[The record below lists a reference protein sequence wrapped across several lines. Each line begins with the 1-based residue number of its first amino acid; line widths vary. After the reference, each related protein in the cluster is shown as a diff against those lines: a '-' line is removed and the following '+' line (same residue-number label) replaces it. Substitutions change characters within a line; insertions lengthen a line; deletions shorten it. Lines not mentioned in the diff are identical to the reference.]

1 MNIREIAQLAGV
13 SISTVSKVLNRKD
26 QAISEETRRKVLAV
40 MKENHYQPYVVSRF
54 YGSSH
59 SFLIGAVLCKR
70 PGIERFLETL
80 MEAAAQQGYSVL
92 ARFAQSPEEE
102 KEALEV
108 LRGYPLDGLVLCRGM
123 EFEEEPDL
131 ESLGVPT
138 CVLQLTRGKTSPYP
152 GLIWSRPAGKL
163 LRRWQSGSTGTFSV
177 WCTGILRRK
186 RPLWRACRNTFPK
199 AGLPYPFP
207 LSAGMRRWDFPQT
220 CCWKTQRRFAT
231 IPTWQRKCMRKR
243 FGKTGG
249 FPNTCPC

>member
-131 ESLGVPT
+131 ESLGFP
-138 CVLQLTRGKTSPYP
+138 
-152 GLIWSRPAGKL
+152 PA
-163 LRRWQSGSTGTFSV
+163 SSS
-177 WCTGILRRK
+177 
-186 RPLWRACRNTFPK
+186 
-199 AGLPYPFP
+199 
-207 LSAGMRRWDFPQT
+207 
-220 CCWKTQRRFAT
+220 
-231 IPTWQRKCMRKR
+231 
-243 FGKTGG
+243 
-249 FPNTCPC
+249 

>member
-92 ARFAQSPEEE
+92 ARFAQSP
-102 KEALEV
+102 K
-108 LRGYPLDGLVLCRGM
+108 R
-123 EFEEEPDL
+123 
-131 ESLGVPT
+131 
-138 CVLQLTRGKTSPYP
+138 K
-152 GLIWSRPAGKL
+152 K
-163 LRRWQSGSTGTFSV
+163 RRWRSCGATLWMG
-177 WCTGILRRK
+177 WCSAAGWNLK
-186 RPLWRACRNTFPK
+186 RSR
-199 AGLPYPFP
+199 
-207 LSAGMRRWDFPQT
+207 
-220 CCWKTQRRFAT
+220 
-231 IPTWQRKCMRKR
+231 I
-243 FGKTGG
+243 
-249 FPNTCPC
+249 

>member
-92 ARFAQSPEEE
+92 ARFAQGSP
-102 KEALEV
+102 
-108 LRGYPLDGLVLCRGM
+108 R
-123 EFEEEPDL
+123 
-131 ESLGVPT
+131 
-138 CVLQLTRGKTSPYP
+138 
-152 GLIWSRPAGKL
+152 WS
-163 LRRWQSGSTGTFSV
+163 S
-177 WCTGILRRK
+177 RRK
-186 RPLWRACRNTFPK
+186 P
-199 AGLPYPFP
+199 
-207 LSAGMRRWDFPQT
+207 S
-220 CCWKTQRRFAT
+220 
-231 IPTWQRKCMRKR
+231 
-243 FGKTGG
+243 
-249 FPNTCPC
+249 